1 MNYNQ
6 LANTDNNSCIYP
18 LPGCTDATAEN
29 YNISANVSDSSC
41 YYSAGCS
48 VGDIYYIPN
57 ECFSWVIEVDELC
70 CNAEW
75 DNTCVTL
82 YEYCVDGWTGPT
94 NIAELRS
101 NLIIYPN
108 PTSDYINISKKVD
121 AKAFNTLGKLIL
133 SKKQTNVL
141 DLSSFESG
149 IYNVILKYNNI
160 IINKR
165 IIKQ

>member
-70 CNAEW
+70 CDVEW

-82 YEYCVDGWTGPT
+82 YDYCVDGWSGPT
-94 NIAELRS
+94 DILELR
-101 NLIIYPN
+101 NKLTAYPN
-108 PTSDYINISKKVD
+108 PTSGVLYINKKVNLRV
-121 AKAFNTLGKLIL
+121 FNMLGDMIMYEENV
-133 SKKQTNVL
+133 NVL
-141 DLSSFESG
+141 DMSILPSG
-149 IYNVILKYNNI
+149 LYNILIEHKNI
-160 IINKR
+160 KTNKR